1 MLKNNLLLITQPL
14 IYCLVEGVYIVVVA
28 LSRVSHRINF
38 QNVRGMAIKF
48 TITHLRLIQ
57 GTMIK
62 RDITQTIIWQHED
75 N

>member
-14 IYCLVEGVYIVVVA
+14 IYCLVEGVYIVIVA
-28 LSRVSHRINF
+28 LSLVSHRINF
-38 QNVRGMAIKF
+38 QNVRGMAIIF

-62 RDITQTIIWQHED
+62 RDITQTTIWQHED